1 MSNQIYSTGLT
12 KVNDTFLPM
21 IENQLV
27 SNGINMDQYSK
38 QCVMNALSSINA
50 VLDSNGITVNDPQL
64 DRNNL
69 TTILLNVAALKL
81 NAAASPKEVYFQIR
95 NVKVKGSDGKEIWKK
110 QIEMGIEGD
119 GNDAILSRFG
129 RNVKQVRPY
138 WLVREGDDF
147 EYPTYNGLEMT
158 PPKWTPKGN
167 GNVIRVVYPVIFQD
181 DSIQYFI
188 GEREDVAR
196 NLIAHINNNLMNETF
211 GLLPPGKKRYEATP
225 EQAKQISQKKAEILK
240 RANEL
245 GLNALDDQEL
255 QQWISPAW
263 TDPQSRESMIIRK
276 IRNNIVK
283 KIPKDFG
290 NAFVELM
297 HDQATDEEYKVVREE
312 IAERANRE
320 PIDIT
325 PTPPIQAGEGEP
337 AKEHDEVGSR
347 DQEPTLTPA
356 AEAKPPANEKTA
368 SKDKTAA
375 ADDDF

>member
-50 VLDSNGITVNDPQL
+50 ALEAKGITFSSQDL
-64 DRNNL
+64 DKNNV

-81 NAAASPKEVYFQIR
+81 NAAASPREVYFQVR
-95 NVKVKGSDGKEIWKK
+95 NVKVKVEGKDVWKK

-129 RNVKQVRPY
+129 RNVAQVRPY
-138 WLVREGDDF
+138 WLVKDGDEF
-147 EYPTYNGLEMT
+147 EYPTFNGLEMT
-158 PPKWTPKGN
+158 PPKWTPKGK
-167 GNVIRVVYPVIFQD
+167 GDVVRVVYPIIFTD

-188 GEREDVAR
+188 SEREDVSK
-196 NLIAHINNNLMNETF
+196 NLVAHIQNNMMNETF
-211 GLLPPGKKRYEATP
+211 GILPTGKTRYDANP
-225 EQAKQISQKKAEILK
+225 EQSKKIAEKKAEYLK
-240 RANEL
+240 KASSL
-245 GLNALDDQEL
+245 GLGALDDSEL

-263 TDPQSRESMIIRK
+263 SEFHSREAMIIRK
-276 IRNNIVK
+276 MRNNAVK
-283 KIPKDFG
+283 KIPKEFS
-290 NAFVELM
+290 NAFVELI
-297 HDQATDEEYKVVREE
+297 HDRASDSEYSTVRDE

-325 PTPPIQAGEGEP
+325 PEHPVQETEGKQEQESEEKGQHEPDPTGPSTNQTPPVVDKSNKSASTP
-337 AKEHDEVGSR
+337 
-347 DQEPTLTPA
+347 PT
-356 AEAKPPANEKTA
+356 
-368 SKDKTAA
+368 S
-375 ADDDF
+375 DDDF